1 MLCLSVHLLICFQS
15 TIGGTYLSMP
25 VSQLFPDMGSGTL
38 FPGEVCNRAKGKTT
52 WGLFPRIHSPIL
64 PVLLRVSLF
73 AQCPFPCL
81 VSSLAWQL
89 SNCFESGG
97 DVRLSWTS
105 LVYSWVDVAS
115 LWKKILP
122 AIPIYSWIAGRFYCC
137 CLDHQCSSFNC
148 PATLWHSEQSGEQF
162 SSMWW
167 WPLLPQQIR
176 AGTHHWDCF
185 SVCYNKDQIRTEH
198 DTASASHWV
207 SAKSL
212 CSHHSS
218 VTQEQGSLN
227 GAELPQSSA
236 PKQANFAQNRY
247 RVKIATTCKFTDTNA
262 KAVVLHLLVAIT
274 GNKQC
279 ISVVLRCDFSTDF
292 PLIWRRS
299 ESI

>member
-38 FPGEVCNRAKGKTT
+38 FPGEVCNRAKGNTT

-176 AGTHHWDCF
+176 EGSWYSPLRLLQCVLQQRSDQNWAWHCICQPL
-185 SVCYNKDQIRTEH
+185 SVCQELVLTSQLCNTGARLSKWGRTPSEFCSQTGKFCSKQVQSQNCNNLQIY
-198 DTASASHWV
+198 WY
-207 SAKSL
+207 K
-212 CSHHSS
+212 CK
-218 VTQEQGSLN
+218 GC
-227 GAELPQSSA
+227 G
-236 PKQANFAQNRY
+236 FAFTGGYY
-247 RVKIATTCKFTDTNA
+247 R
-262 KAVVLHLLVAIT
+262 
-274 GNKQC
+274 Q
-279 ISVVLRCDFSTDF
+279 
-292 PLIWRRS
+292 
-299 ESI
+299 